1 MRRHLWWVLGLVLLG
16 AGVALALT
24 SRSEPT
30 DFGWFAYTPLEGPV
44 GQFPASQA
52 YLVSRGAICGAGVA
66 ALGLLVLAAGL
77 GYVLGR
83 RRRAEVAADRPEA

>member
-1 MRRHLWWVLGLVLLG
+1 MRRQLWWVVGLVLVG

-30 DFGWFAYTPLEGPV
+30 DFGWFAYTPLDDPDT
-44 GQFPASQA
+44 FPASRS
-52 YLVSRGAICGAGVA
+52 YLVSRGMLYGTGLAT
-66 ALGLLVLAAGL
+66 LGLVLLAGGL

-83 RRRAEVAADRPEA
+83 RRRPEVAADRPGS